1 MSFDENSQ
9 EPILVG
15 VASFLIMEDPL
26 ALKDS
31 AHDFYQSVTYF
42 RRWIDVTLCTLQDNE
57 VN

>member
-1 MSFDENSQ
+1 MSFYEKSK

-15 VASFLIMEDPL
+15 VTSFSMLDNHLETQ
-26 ALKDS
+26 
-31 AHDFYQSVTYF
+31 AHDFYQSVAYF